1 MFVCAPTDLKS
12 KLALG
17 LLSIATFYVST
28 STKLHAEEQSERKAL
43 IDHYVSESK
52 KNETFFASTP
62 VTHVVPSFNTISY
75 ALSAVSYDTVISPEE
90 NPWVRKSD
98 ASKLD
103 LSGYGLSPYLS
114 ISLKRI
120 GLGFSVESGN
130 RQAEFTSANS
140 SQYNENRLAALTYRG
155 VGAFIYWIPF
165 GKLWNKVNTT
175 LILGGRNYTAKHEHT
190 RTSFTSG
197 FETNRYTTSINYS
210 VPSYEGGLNFNVSLL
225 KSFSM
230 IPWGNYASVDT
241 TNAMSQIRSDNYERD
256 YIASDVD
263 LFWKDKPD
271 LTYGLDFAA
280 KLGPFQ
286 VRLGGL
292 LGLLAA
298 PAGSSQID
306 DQSLSLAISFEQKGH

>member
-1 MFVCAPTDLKS
+1 MFANSPSDS
-12 KLALG
+12 RNKLALY
-17 LLSIATFYVST
+17 LLGVATIFAFLPSY
-28 STKLHAEEQSERKAL
+28 LYAEEQSERKAL
-43 IDHYVSESK
+43 IDHYVDESK

-62 VTHVVPSFNTISY
+62 ITHVVPAFNTISY
-75 ALSAVSYDTVISPEE
+75 ALSAISYDTIISPEE
-90 NPWVRKSD
+90 NQWVRNTD
-98 ASKLD
+98 ASKLE
-103 LSGYGLSPYLS
+103 LTGYGVSPYLS

-130 RQAEFTSANS
+130 RQAEYTSANS
-140 SQYNENRLAALTYRG
+140 SQYQDSRLADLKYRG
-155 VGAFIYWIPF
+155 VGAFVYWIPF
-165 GKLWNKVNTT
+165 GKMWNTVNTT
-175 LILGGRNYTAKHEHT
+175 VILGGRNYTARHEHT

-197 FETNRYTTSINYS
+197 IETNKNTTSINYS
-210 VPSYEGGLNFNVSLL
+210 VPSYEGGLNFNVGLF

-241 TNAMSQIRSDNYERD
+241 TNATSQLRSNDYERD

-280 KLGPFQ
+280 KLGSFQ

-292 LGLLAA
+292 LGFFAA
-298 PAGSSQID
+298 PAGSSQIHD
-306 DQSLSLAISFEQKGH
+306 ESLSLAVSFEQKGH